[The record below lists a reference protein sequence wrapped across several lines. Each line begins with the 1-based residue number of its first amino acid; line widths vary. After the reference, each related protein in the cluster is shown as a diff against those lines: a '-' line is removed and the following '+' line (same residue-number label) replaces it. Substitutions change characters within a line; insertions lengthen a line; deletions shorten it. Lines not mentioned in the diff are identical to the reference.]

1 MNRRELLKLIA
12 AATGCAMIGMPKFQ
26 LLHGYDQPAPEPR
39 NDFTADEVSLLNE
52 IAETIIPKTDTPG
65 AKDAG
70 CGVFIAQF
78 VTDCYS
84 PEEQATFRAGLADID
99 TRTQGRFMQMP
110 PKERTDL
117 FRTLHAEL
125 KAPQV
130 EGAPPKPHY
139 FTMFKQ
145 LTLFA
150 FFTSEVGATKV
161 LRYVPIPGRF
171 ENITYEP
178 GMPAWAT

>member
-12 AATGCAMIGMPKFQ
+12 AATGCAMIGLPK
-26 LLHGYDQPAPEPR
+26 LAYGYINPPKPN
-39 NDFTADEVSLLNE
+39 NDFTDDEVALLDE

-70 CGVFIAQF
+70 CGLFMAQY

-84 PEEQATFRAGLADID
+84 PEEQVSFRAGLADID
-99 TRTQGRFMQMP
+99 TRTNGRFMQMSYE
-110 PKERTDL
+110 ERADL
-117 FRTLHAEL
+117 FRTLYAEL
-125 KAPQV
+125 KAPDV

-150 FFTSEVGATKV
+150 FFTSEVGATQV
-161 LRYVPIPGRF
+161 LRYVAIPGRF
-171 ENITYEP
+171 EEITYEP

>member
-12 AATGCAMIGMPKFQ
+12 MATGVAMIGTPK
-26 LLHGYDQPAPEPR
+26 LARGYISPPDAN
-39 NDFTADEVSLLNE
+39 NDFTEDEIALLDE

-65 AKDAG
+65 AKDAA
-70 CGVFIAQF
+70 CGLCMAQV

-84 PEEQATFRAGLADID
+84 PEEQAQFRNGLAALNA
-99 TRTQGRFMQMP
+99 RTKGHFMQMP
-110 PKERTDL
+110 PEERADL
-117 FRTLHAEL
+117 FRALHAEL
-125 KAPQV
+125 KAPDA

-150 FFTSEVGATKV
+150 FFTSEVGATQV
-161 LRYVPIPGRF
+161 LRYVAVPGRF
-171 ENITYEP
+171 EDIAYEP
-178 GMPAWAT
+178 GMKAWATT

>member
-1 MNRRELLKLIA
+1 MDRRELLKLVA
-12 AATGCAMIGMPKFQ
+12 AATGCAMIGMPR
-26 LLHGYDQPAPEPR
+26 LIYGYDQPAPEPH
-39 NDFTADEVSLLNE
+39 NDFTADEVAKLDE
-52 IAETIIPKTDTPG
+52 IAETIIPRTDTPG

-70 CGVFIAQF
+70 CGLFMAQF

-99 TRTQGRFMQMP
+99 TRTHGRFMQMKP
-110 PKERTDL
+110 GERTEL

-125 KAPQV
+125 KAAAS
-130 EGAPPKPHY
+130 EGTAPKPHY
-139 FTMFKQ
+139 FTMLKQ

-161 LRYVPIPGRF
+161 LRYVPIPGRYDGDVP
-171 ENITYEP
+171 YEP

>member
-12 AATGCAMIGMPKFQ
+12 AATGCAMIGLPK
-26 LLHGYDQPAPEPR
+26 LIYGYDQPAPEPH
-39 NDFTADEVSLLNE
+39 NDFSADEVAKLDE
-52 IAETIIPKTDTPG
+52 IAETILPRTNTPG

-70 CGVFIAQF
+70 CGLFMAQF

-84 PEEQATFRAGLADID
+84 PEAQAAFRAGLADID
-99 TRTQGRFMQMP
+99 TRTQGRFMQMSSE
-110 PKERTDL
+110 ERADL
-117 FRTLHAEL
+117 FRTLHAEI
-125 KAPQV
+125 KAPDA

-150 FFTSEVGATKV
+150 FFTSEVGATQV
-161 LRYVPIPGRF
+161 LRYVAIPGRF
-171 ENITYEP
+171 EEIAYEP